1 MTDKKMIDTALA
13 EYRITDTAIA
23 KIKTDYMGLT
33 VKNPQDVEGY
43 EQVHQARMDVKN
55 RRVEVEKTRKKL
67 KQDALDYGRAVDA
80 EAKRIT
86 GLLEPVEN
94 YLQEQEDIVAKEK
107 ERIKKEEEEKEK
119 QRIQQ
124 RIDRL
129 FALGITFNNI
139 NYQLPFAC
147 EYSVPSAIINTCPD
161 EQFDEIFNKFQLL
174 IDNEKKRLADE
185 EAKKKE
191 EEEKL
196 AAQKAEQEKEAQRL
210 AALAEE
216 QRIKEEKL
224 KAEQDAITKEKER
237 IQHEK
242 DIELAKKEAAEIATK
257 AAAEKARVEAEEKL
271 KQEAAKV
278 AEEQRQEALKPDKE
292 KANQYFKSIN
302 QHMQK
307 SCPAIK
313 DKAVNKIIIDLEAV
327 IEKTVDESIAK
338 LEKI

>member
-13 EYRITDTAIA
+13 EYKITDAAIA
-23 KIKTDYMGLT
+23 KIKADYMSLV

-43 EQVHQARMDVKN
+43 EQVHRARMDVKN
-55 RRVEVEKTRKKL
+55 RRVDIEKTRKKL

-94 YLQEQEDIVAKEK
+94 YLQEQEDIVVKEK

-129 FALGITFNNI
+129 FGMGITFNSV
-139 NYQLPFAC
+139 NYLLPFAPSF
-147 EYSVPSAIINTCPD
+147 SVPSAIINTCPD
-161 EQFDEIFNKFQLL
+161 EQFKEIVGKFQSL
-174 IDNEKKRLADE
+174 IDTEKKRLAEE

-196 AAQKAEQEKEAQRL
+196 AAQRAEQEKEAQRL

-224 KAEQDAITKEKER
+224 KAEQDAIIKEKER

-242 DIELAKKEAAEIATK
+242 DIELAKKEAAERALK
-257 AAAEKARVEAEEKL
+257 EAEEKA
-271 KQEAAKV
+271 KREQEEKTRQEAARI

-292 KANQYFKSIN
+292 KAGLYFKSII
-302 QHMQK
+302 QHLQK

-313 DKAVNKIIIDLEAV
+313 DKAINKIIADLEAV
-327 IEKTVDESIAK
+327 IEKTVDESMTK

>member
-13 EYRITDTAIA
+13 EYKITDAAIA
-23 KIKTDYMGLT
+23 KIKTDYMALV

-55 RRVEVEKTRKKL
+55 RRVDVEKTRKKL

-86 GLLEPVEN
+86 GMLEPIEN
-94 YLQEQEDIVAKEK
+94 YLQEQEDIVVKEK

-119 QRIQQ
+119 QRIQ
-124 RIDRL
+124 RRVDRL
-129 FALGITFNNI
+129 FALGVTFNNI
-139 NYQLPFAC
+139 NYQLPFAY

-161 EQFDEIFNKFQLL
+161 EQFEEIFNKFQLL

-185 EAKKKE
+185 EVKKKE
-191 EEEKL
+191 EEAKL
-196 AAQKAEQEKEAQRL
+196 AAQRAEQEKEAQRL
-210 AALAEE
+210 SALAEE

-224 KAEQDAITKEKER
+224 KAEQDAIIKEKER

-242 DIELAKKEAAEIATK
+242 DIDLAKKEATEIATK

-271 KQEAAKV
+271 KQEAARI
-278 AEEQRQEALKPDKE
+278 AEEQRQEAIKPDKE
-292 KANQYFKSIN
+292 KALQYLKSICE
-302 QHMQK
+302 HMQK
-307 SCPAIK
+307 GCPAIK
-313 DKAVNKIIIDLEAV
+313 DKTVHKIIIDLEAV
-327 IEKTVDESIAK
+327 IDIKINESLDK
-338 LEKI
+338 LRKI